1 MRLSF
6 ASTRA
11 LPSSGL
17 LAVKIN
23 TGRQSTRPGTVCR
36 ESPSVICRAETNP
49 DRPDTDMASA
59 SRQPDRQ
66 QQKQNPLWGIRAAVV
81 AVAISLLVSVPWE
94 KLDHSFPYEDLDIP
108 DVGAQD
114 KPRWVEAAS
123 HV

>member
-17 LAVKIN
+17 LAVKICN
-23 TGRQSTRPGTVCR
+23 TGRIRRICR

-114 KPRWVEAAS
+114 KSRWAEAAS